1 MEPLNIVPLKD
12 NENLYAKYN
21 LLNNKGEIK
30 NVNPNSIKVRKWVK
44 TLNLSPYYRFVIR
57 QTVEGNSKIF
67 IKA

>member
-1 MEPLNIVPLKD
+1 MILPLKS
-12 NENLYAKYN
+12 NEELYAKYN

-67 IKA
+67 ISSF